1 MEQSSLDTDIDNY
14 SVSDILDLLDLDASS
29 SAMERNDAVDNIITD
44 LQSKNKPDLVDFFTK
59 AKTKMFAIEG
69 GTETETETEAEAGCR
84 DRGGGG
90 VGERRRGGGRGRGG
104 GGGRGERECYAVW

>member
-59 AKTKMFAIEG
+59 AKTKMFAIEEG
-69 GTETETETEAEAGCR
+69 SETETEAESGSETETEAE
-84 DRGGGG
+84 
-90 VGERRRGGGRGRGG
+90 VEV
-104 GGGRGERECYAVW
+104 EAVA